1 MKKIL
6 IFAANPKDTNK
17 LRLDEEVREI
27 QTALKLSKG
36 REQFQIISEWAV
48 RPDDVRRALLEH
60 EPQVVHFSGHG
71 AGERGLVL
79 EDETGQ
85 AQLVSAG
92 ALARLFKLFASK
104 IQCVLLNA
112 CYSEV
117 QADAIAQ
124 QIDYVI
130 GMNQAI
136 GDQAAIKFAVGFYD
150 ALGYGR
156 SFEEAYEF
164 GLSAIDLQGIPETS
178 TPVLKAKPHSSSF
191 PKETELA
198 IDSEVPVP
206 IDSQAKRVFL
216 SYRAQDPDRSLAY
229 QFYQA
234 IQEAGHIGFMAGE
247 SIRLGENW
255 SERIDKEL
263 ERCDYFLLLLSEQSA
278 VSEMVTEEVRRA
290 KQLRDLSPTQKPII
304 LPIRVNFPMS
314 SPLNYDLRG
323 YLQRIQQRQWTSA
336 ADTPKILQEVLSLF
350 ATGETPQL
358 TEPQERPIVPEDSPD
373 TPPLPI
379 AEPELYREPGGVVP
393 LVSNLYVER
402 QPIETDCYREIL
414 QPGALIRI
422 KAPRQMGKTSLMARI
437 LNYAK
442 EQGYEAIPLSFQ
454 RADSQLFTNL
464 DQFLRWFCEQVGRR
478 LKRLN
483 QLEDYWQGYGS
494 KDKCNAYLEE
504 CILGEIDSPVVL
516 GLDEVDLVFPH
527 QEIADDFFGL
537 LRSWYE
543 SARYG
548 DFGSELWEK
557 LRLVVVHS
565 TEAYIPLNI
574 NQSPFNVGMTV
585 ELPEFNQAQVR
596 DLARR
601 YGLSWGDSQVKQ
613 LMSLVGGHP
622 YLIRKALYHIRRQD
636 VTLEQLAQTAP
647 TEAGFYTDHLR
658 RHLFN
663 LQRYPQLAAAL
674 RQTVVRGKSLELD
687 SEASFKLESMGLI
700 RLQGDEAILR
710 CELYRSYFRAHL
722 KA

>member
-27 QTALKLSKG
+27 QTALKLSKE

-136 GDQAAIKFAVGFYD
+136 GDRAAIKFAVGFYD

-198 IDSEVPVP
+198 IDSEVPAP
-206 IDSQAKRVFL
+206 IDSQTKRVFL

-263 ERCDYFLLLLSEQSA
+263 EGCDYFLLLLSEQSA

-504 CILGEIDSPVVL
+504 CILGEIDSPIVL

-585 ELPEFNQAQVR
+585 EL
-596 DLARR
+596 
-601 YGLSWGDSQVKQ
+601 S
-613 LMSLVGGHP
+613 
-622 YLIRKALYHIRRQD
+622 
-636 VTLEQLAQTAP
+636 
-647 TEAGFYTDHLR
+647 
-658 RHLFN
+658 
-663 LQRYPQLAAAL
+663 
-674 RQTVVRGKSLELD
+674 
-687 SEASFKLESMGLI
+687 
-700 RLQGDEAILR
+700 
-710 CELYRSYFRAHL
+710 
-722 KA
+722 

>member
-1 MKKIL
+1 VKKIL

-27 QTALKLSKG
+27 QTALKLSKE

-136 GDQAAIKFAVGFYD
+136 GDRAAIKFAVGFYD

-198 IDSEVPVP
+198 IDSEVPAP
-206 IDSQAKRVFL
+206 IDSQTKRVFL

-263 ERCDYFLLLLSEQSA
+263 EGCDYFLLLLSEQSA

-504 CILGEIDSPVVL
+504 CILGEIDSPIVL

-585 ELPEFNQAQVR
+585 EL
-596 DLARR
+596 
-601 YGLSWGDSQVKQ
+601 S
-613 LMSLVGGHP
+613 
-622 YLIRKALYHIRRQD
+622 
-636 VTLEQLAQTAP
+636 
-647 TEAGFYTDHLR
+647 
-658 RHLFN
+658 
-663 LQRYPQLAAAL
+663 
-674 RQTVVRGKSLELD
+674 
-687 SEASFKLESMGLI
+687 
-700 RLQGDEAILR
+700 
-710 CELYRSYFRAHL
+710 
-722 KA
+722 